1 LPLVFDGLASR
12 EEEGIMDQ
20 SPPSGASQAGQD
32 DAAPRGVVAC
42 ALCGTLNRIDLTK
55 LAQRPKCASCQRR
68 ILLDRPVNATG
79 ATFDKMLTG
88 TTVPVLVDFHADWCG
103 PCHMMAPTLDE
114 FARRRAGQVLVLKL
128 DTDAHAAIAGR
139 YAIRGIPTVIAF
151 DRGHERGRHVG
162 VADLAALD
170 RLAGAA

>member
-1 LPLVFDGLASR
+1 
-12 EEEGIMDQ
+12 MDQ
-20 SPPSGASQAGQD
+20 SSPSGASRAGREVE
-32 DAAPRGVVAC
+32 APRGVVAC
-42 ALCGTLNRIDLTK
+42 AFCATLNRIDLTK
-55 LAQRPKCASCQRR
+55 LSLRPKCASCQRP
-68 ILLDRPVNATG
+68 ILLDRPVKATD
-79 ATFDKMLTG
+79 ASFDKMLTG
-88 TTVPVLVDFHADWCG
+88 TTVPVLVDFYADWCG

-114 FARRRAGQVLVLKL
+114 FAQRRAGQVLVLKL

-151 DRGHERGRHVG
+151 DRGQERGRHVG